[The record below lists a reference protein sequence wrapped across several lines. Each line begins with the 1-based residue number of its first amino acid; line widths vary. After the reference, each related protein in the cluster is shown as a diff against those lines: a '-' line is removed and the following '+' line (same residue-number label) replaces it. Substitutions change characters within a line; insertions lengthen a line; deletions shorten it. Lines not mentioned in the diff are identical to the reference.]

1 MSEYLFLYRGGK
13 QPEDP
18 AEGQKVMQAWVAW
31 MKSLTDAGKLK
42 DPGQPLEPQGKVVRN
57 ASGTVTDGPYAEAK
71 DLVGGFTL
79 VDAQSLD
86 EACKL
91 ASGCPIFDAGGTIEV
106 RPILNMGM

>member
-1 MSEYLFLYRGGK
+1 MSEYLYLYRGGK

-18 AEGQKVMQAWVAW
+18 AEGQKVMQNWVAW
-31 MKSLTDAGKLK
+31 MKSLTDSGNLK
-42 DPGQPLEPQGKVVRN
+42 DPGQPLEGEGKVVRN

-79 VDAQSLD
+79 VTAANID
-86 EACKL
+86 EACRL
-91 ASGCPIFDAGGTIEV
+91 ASGCPIFAAGGTIEV